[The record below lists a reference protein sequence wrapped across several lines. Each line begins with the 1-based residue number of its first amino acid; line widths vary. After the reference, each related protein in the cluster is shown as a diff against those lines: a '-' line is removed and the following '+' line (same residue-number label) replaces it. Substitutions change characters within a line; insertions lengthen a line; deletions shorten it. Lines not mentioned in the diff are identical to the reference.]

1 MVNPR
6 ARGRIGGTVERRR
19 VTRNLRRL
27 AILLLAVGAIPSCAP
42 RTPVQRA
49 GEDQEIVRDI
59 CWELRKD
66 ARFNDVILSC
76 TERVVTLSGR
86 VDLKAFSDEACA
98 IARTRGRGA
107 EVVNRIE
114 VRPR

>member
-1 MVNPR
+1 
-6 ARGRIGGTVERRR
+6 
-19 VTRNLRRL
+19 
-27 AILLLAVGAIPSCAP
+27 
-42 RTPVQRA
+42 
-49 GEDQEIVRDI
+49 VRDI
-59 CWELRKD
+59 SWELRKD
-66 ARFNDVILSC
+66 SRFNDVVAFC
-76 TERVVTLSGR
+76 MDRVVTLTGR

>member
-1 MVNPR
+1 M
-6 ARGRIGGTVERRR
+6 
-19 VTRNLRRL
+19 RL
-27 AILLLAVGAIPSCAP
+27 SLALLAAGAVPACAP

-66 ARFNDVILSC
+66 SRFNDVTVSC

-86 VDLKAFSDEACA
+86 VDLRAFSDEACA
-98 IARTRGRGA
+98 IARSRGRGA
-107 EVVNRIE
+107 EIVNRLE